1 MNHICEVLFHQCP
14 FAMLYFHVTSC
25 YIHVTGRKDNKK
37 IWNKAALLGHFF
49 CRHCCWAFQMYF
61 CEFCGTLST
70 ITKMPS
76 SSMILQRRQTS
87 LVICW
92 KPGNSHQGATHS
104 KIVRFRM
111 LQSHISSDEGLT
123 IVHSNQL
130 LVLSVSLMHNLY
142 FYLTFLIFNL
152 HFISSTVIVIIIAL
166 FLHINHLTFAM
177 PALVF
182 TFHLHD
188 LH

>member
-1 MNHICEVLFHQCP
+1 MNHICSVLFHQCP
-14 FAMLYFHVTSC
+14 FAMLYFHVT
-25 YIHVTGRKDNKK
+25 TGGKDNKK
-37 IWNKAALLGHFF
+37 IRDKAALLSHFF

-76 SSMILQRRQTS
+76 SSIILQRRQTS

-104 KIVRFRM
+104 KIVIFRM
-111 LQSHISSDEGLT
+111 LQSHISSDECLT
-123 IVHSNQL
+123 IVRSNQL
-130 LVLSVSLMHNLY
+130 LLLSVSLMHNLY

-152 HFISSTVIVIIIAL
+152 HFISSTVIIIIIAPL
-166 FLHINHLTFAM
+166 LHINHLTFAM
-177 PALVF
+177 PSLFV
-182 TFHLHD
+182 TFHLHG
-188 LH
+188 HH